1 MSKTSATDKPKTRLR
16 DNPELKVV
24 RDWWK
29 TEIIDVEQGSVQL
42 RGYPIEQLIGRLTF
56 IQTIWLL
63 VRGEI
68 PSEAQA
74 KLLEAAMVASV
85 NGGPMS
91 PSCAIASMAITCG
104 VGLNNAIASGVNALG
119 DTHGGAGQQCMEMFD
134 CVRGRMNAQVDL
146 VAAVDAELDD
156 FFAQGAKFVPGYG
169 HRFHDIDPR
178 AERMLALVEEARL
191 AGTVTGEY
199 AAIARAIE
207 NSLRTRKG
215 KPLPINVDGAF
226 GVILAELNFAAPLGR
241 GIFVLAR
248 SVGLLAHAWENMQEG
263 RRIKG
268 PVPPEVMFS
277 YVGEPRRDLID

>member
-1 MSKTSATDKPKTRLR
+1 MTAADGKPASKLR

-68 PSEAQA
+68 PTEAQA
-74 KLLEAAMVASV
+74 RLLEAAMVASV

-104 VGLNNAIASGVNALG
+104 VGLNNAIASGINALG

-134 CVRGRMNAQVDL
+134 RILGRMNAQTDL
-146 VAAVDAELDD
+146 SAAVDQELDD
-156 FFAQGAKFVPGYG
+156 FFVQGAKFVPGYG
-169 HRFHDIDPR
+169 HRFHDVDPR
-178 AERMLALVEEARL
+178 AERMLELVDEART
-191 AGTVTGEY
+191 AGTASGKY
-199 AAIARAIE
+199 AAVARGIE
-207 NSLRTRKG
+207 TSLRRRKG
-215 KPLPINVDGAF
+215 KPLPINVDGGF
-226 GVILAELNFAAPLGR
+226 GVILAELGFEAPLGR

-268 PVPPEVMFS
+268 PVPPQVMFS
-277 YVGEPRRDLID
+277 YVGPPRRDLTE